1 MTFLQR
7 KVRRRYIGFNILFY
21 NMGDKFIT
29 KEGKKVSLGEP
40 LSITATLKEEGVE
53 TIFVFKSSSLTSSQ
67 AEMLVKKGLL
77 KEEKPLDK
85 VEKGPKIPTFDEA
98 VALVSTWLMG
108 TSSAK
113 DIAEEFLAAMPEYAR
128 FSVVLRAFAVLMDR
142 NYPDHINNADVD
154 KYFTIDMTNGRVCEV
169 PKGKIK
175 NFRNFAAFRSIDDIK
190 IATKIL
196 RPFIKKLW
204 PNE

>member
-1 MTFLQR
+1 
-7 KVRRRYIGFNILFY
+7 
-21 NMGDKFIT
+21 MGDKFIT

-40 LSITATLKEEGVE
+40 LSITDTLKKEGVK
-53 TIFVFKSSSLTSSQ
+53 TTYTFRSDKLASSQ
-67 AEMLVKKGLL
+67 ARILVMKGML
-77 KEEKPLDK
+77 KEEKEPK
-85 VEKGPKIPTFDEA
+85 VPTIDEA

-108 TSSAK
+108 TPHAK
-113 DIAEEFLAAMPEYAR
+113 NTAREFLAAMPDYAE
-128 FSVVLRAFAVLMDR
+128 FSVILRAFAVLIDR
-142 NYPDHINNADVD
+142 KYPDHINNADVD

-190 IATKIL
+190 IATKVL
-196 RPFIKKLW
+196 RPFIKELW

>member
-1 MTFLQR
+1 
-7 KVRRRYIGFNILFY
+7 
-21 NMGDKFIT
+21 MGIKFIT

-40 LSITATLKEEGVE
+40 FSVTATLKDEGVK
-53 TIFVFKSSSLTSSQ
+53 TTYIFRSDRLTSSQ
-67 AEMLVKKGLL
+67 ARMLVMRGIL
-77 KEEKPLDK
+77 KEAA
-85 VEKGPKIPTFDEA
+85 IPMLPTIDEA
-98 VALVSTWLMG
+98 FALVSTWLMG
-108 TSSAK
+108 TPHEKDTAK
-113 DIAEEFLAAMPEYAR
+113 EFLTAMPDYAR
-128 FSVVLRAFAVLMDR
+128 FSVILRALAVLIDR
-142 NYPDHINNADVD
+142 KYPDHINNADVD

-196 RPFIKKLW
+196 RPFIKELW

>member
-1 MTFLQR
+1 
-7 KVRRRYIGFNILFY
+7 
-21 NMGDKFIT
+21 MGNKFIT

-40 LSITATLKEEGVE
+40 LSITVTLKKEGVKE
-53 TIFVFKSSSLTSSQ
+53 NFIFRSSRLTSSQ
-67 AEMLVKKGLL
+67 ARMLVMRGIL
-77 KEEKPLDK
+77 KEAA
-85 VEKGPKIPTFDEA
+85 IPMLPTTDEA
-98 VALVSTWLMG
+98 FALVSTWLMD
-108 TSSAK
+108 TPHEK
-113 DIAEEFLAAMPEYAR
+113 DTAREFLAAMPDYAR
-128 FSVVLRAFAVLMDR
+128 FSVILRAFAVLIDR
-142 NYPDHINNADVD
+142 KYPDHINNADVD

-196 RPFIKKLW
+196 RPFIKELW

>member
-1 MTFLQR
+1 
-7 KVRRRYIGFNILFY
+7 
-21 NMGDKFIT
+21 MGDKFIT

-40 LSITATLKEEGVE
+40 LSITATFKKDGVK
-53 TIFVFKSSSLTSSQ
+53 TIFTFRSDRLTSSQ
-67 AEMLVKKGLL
+67 ARMLVMKGML

-85 VEKGPKIPTFDEA
+85 VEKEPKVPTFDEA

-108 TSSAK
+108 TPHEK
-113 DIAEEFLAAMPEYAR
+113 DTAREFLTAMPGYAW
-128 FSVVLRAFAVLMDR
+128 FSVMLRAFAVLIDR
-142 NYPDHINNADVD
+142 KYPDHINNADVD

-190 IATKIL
+190 IATKVL
-196 RPFIKKLW
+196 RPFIKELW

>member
-1 MTFLQR
+1 
-7 KVRRRYIGFNILFY
+7 
-21 NMGDKFIT
+21 MGIKFIT

-40 LSITATLKEEGVE
+40 FSVTATLKDEGVE
-53 TIFVFKSSSLTSSQ
+53 TNFIFRSSRLTSSQ
-67 AEMLVKKGLL
+67 AKMLVMRGIL
-77 KEEKPLDK
+77 KEEKFPDRK
-85 VEKGPKIPTFDEA
+85 AIPMVPTTDE
-98 VALVSTWLMG
+98 VFALVSTWLMG
-108 TSSAK
+108 TPHEKDTAK
-113 DIAEEFLAAMPEYAR
+113 EFLTAMPDYAR
-128 FSVVLRAFAVLMDR
+128 FSVILRALAVLIDR
-142 NYPDHINNADVD
+142 KYPDHINNADVD

-196 RPFIKKLW
+196 RPFIKELW

>member
-1 MTFLQR
+1 
-7 KVRRRYIGFNILFY
+7 
-21 NMGDKFIT
+21 MGIKFIT

-40 LSITATLKEEGVE
+40 FSVTATLKDEGVK
-53 TIFVFKSSSLTSSQ
+53 TTYIFRSDRLTSSQ
-67 AEMLVKKGLL
+67 ARMLVMRGIL
-77 KEEKPLDK
+77 KEAA
-85 VEKGPKIPTFDEA
+85 IPMLPTIDEA
-98 VALVSTWLMG
+98 FALVSTWLMG
-108 TSSAK
+108 TPHEKDTAK
-113 DIAEEFLAAMPEYAR
+113 EFLAAMPDYAR
-128 FSVVLRAFAVLMDR
+128 FSVMLRALAVLIDR
-142 NYPDHINNADVD
+142 KYPDHINNADVD

-196 RPFIKKLW
+196 RPFIKELW

>member
-1 MTFLQR
+1 
-7 KVRRRYIGFNILFY
+7 
-21 NMGDKFIT
+21 MGDKFIT

-40 LSITATLKEEGVE
+40 LSITDTLKKEGVK
-53 TIFVFKSSSLTSSQ
+53 TTYIFRSDKLTSSQ
-67 AEMLVKKGLL
+67 ARILVMKGML

-85 VEKGPKIPTFDEA
+85 VEKEPKVPTFDEA

-108 TSSAK
+108 TPHEK
-113 DIAEEFLAAMPEYAR
+113 DTARGFLAAMPGYAW
-128 FSVVLRAFAVLMDR
+128 FSVMLRAFAVLIDR
-142 NYPDHINNADVD
+142 KYPDHINNADVD

-169 PKGKIK
+169 PKGRIK

-190 IATKIL
+190 IATKVL
-196 RPFIKKLW
+196 RPFIKELW

>member
-1 MTFLQR
+1 
-7 KVRRRYIGFNILFY
+7 
-21 NMGDKFIT
+21 MGDKFIT

-40 LSITATLKEEGVE
+40 LSITATFKKEGVK
-53 TIFVFKSSSLTSSQ
+53 TIFTFRSDRLTSSQ
-67 AEMLVKKGLL
+67 ARMLVMKGIL
-77 KEEKPLDK
+77 KEEKFPDR
-85 VEKGPKIPTFDEA
+85 EETIPVVPTVDETL
-98 VALVSTWLMG
+98 ALISTWLIG
-108 TSSAK
+108 TPHEK
-113 DIAEEFLAAMPEYAR
+113 DTAREFLTAMPGYAG
-128 FSVVLRAFAVLMDR
+128 FSIVLRALAVLIDR
-142 NYPDHINNADVD
+142 KYPDHINNADVD

-190 IATKIL
+190 IATKVL

>member
-1 MTFLQR
+1 
-7 KVRRRYIGFNILFY
+7 
-21 NMGDKFIT
+21 MGIKFIT

-40 LSITATLKEEGVE
+40 FSITATLKEEGVK
-53 TIFVFKSSSLTSSQ
+53 TNFIFRSSRLTSPQ
-67 AEMLVKKGLL
+67 ARMLVMRGML

-85 VEKGPKIPTFDEA
+85 VEKEPKVPTFDEA

-108 TSSAK
+108 TPHEK
-113 DIAEEFLAAMPEYAR
+113 DTAREFLAAMPDYAR
-128 FSVVLRAFAVLMDR
+128 FSVVLRAFAVLIDR
-142 NYPDHINNADVD
+142 KYPDHINNADVD

-190 IATKIL
+190 IATKVL
-196 RPFIKKLW
+196 RPFIKELW

>member
-1 MTFLQR
+1 
-7 KVRRRYIGFNILFY
+7 
-21 NMGDKFIT
+21 MGIKFIT

-40 LSITATLKEEGVE
+40 FSVTATLKEEGVK
-53 TIFVFKSSSLTSSQ
+53 TNFIFRSSRLTSPQ
-67 AEMLVKKGLL
+67 ARMLVMRGIL

-85 VEKGPKIPTFDEA
+85 VEKEPKVPTFDEA

-108 TSSAK
+108 TPHEK
-113 DIAEEFLAAMPEYAR
+113 DTAREFLAAMPDYAR
-128 FSVVLRAFAVLMDR
+128 FSVVLRAFAVLIDR
-142 NYPDHINNADVD
+142 KYPDHINNADVD

-190 IATKIL
+190 IATKVL
-196 RPFIKKLW
+196 RPFIKELW

>member
-1 MTFLQR
+1 
-7 KVRRRYIGFNILFY
+7 
-21 NMGDKFIT
+21 MGIKFIT

-40 LSITATLKEEGVE
+40 FSVTATLKEEGVK
-53 TIFVFKSSSLTSSQ
+53 TNFIFRSSRLTSPQ
-67 AEMLVKKGLL
+67 ARMLVMRGIL

-85 VEKGPKIPTFDEA
+85 VEKEPKVPTFDEA

-108 TSSAK
+108 TPHEK
-113 DIAEEFLAAMPEYAR
+113 DTAGEFLAAMPDYAR
-128 FSVVLRAFAVLMDR
+128 FSVVLRAFAVLIDR
-142 NYPDHINNADVD
+142 KYPDHINNADVD

-175 NFRNFAAFRSIDDIK
+175 NFRNFAAFRTIDDIK
-190 IATKIL
+190 IATKVL
-196 RPFIKKLW
+196 RPFIKELW